1 MTFENNLTTIVYK
14 YMPQDL
20 KMFSAANTMVGQ
32 LIRLKYLV
40 ILWFLI
46 PVANASE
53 IVSIHPEHYDT
64 DFVTKFVTFLTK
76 RNKIENIVTIADN
89 RKTDQLPAP
98 QNITHSLEH
107 EFDIWNLT
115 VPIIVCGI
123 PTNIRLW
130 QIVNERTLVIVTVYE
145 FSPTLI
151 PILDVFSE
159 VLDRRHHVYIIFTV
173 KILRHN
179 PPTWRQLSEFFDWC
193 WRNNFLN
200 VVITYQYVQYNKN
213 GMSTVRNELF
223 TYTPFP
229 HVLLINVTRYGAY
242 YPWSAFD
249 AKDVHG
255 YEFYI
260 PVFQDPPSSFL
271 VSEK

>member
-1 MTFENNLTTIVYK
+1 
-14 YMPQDL
+14 MPQDL
-20 KMFSAANTMVGQ
+20 KMFSAANTMVGE
-32 LIRLKYLV
+32 LSHLKYFVL
-40 ILWFLI
+40 LSFLI
-46 PVANASE
+46 PVANVSE
-53 IVSIHPEHYDT
+53 IFSLRPEHYDT
-64 DFVTKFVTFLTK
+64 DFVTKFITFLIK

-89 RKTDQLPAP
+89 RRTDQLSAP

-130 QIVNERTLVIVTVYE
+130 QIVNERTLVIVTIYQ

-151 PILDVFSE
+151 PILDVFCE
-159 VLDRRHHVYIIFTV
+159 VLDNRHHVYIIFTV

-179 PPTWRQLSEFFDWC
+179 PPTRRQLSEFFDWC
-193 WRNNFLN
+193 WHNNFLN
-200 VVITYQYVQYNKN
+200 VVITYQYVQYKN
-213 GMSTVRNELF
+213 GISTVRNELF

-229 HVLLINVTRYGAY
+229 HVLLLNVTRYGAN

-249 AKDVHG
+249 ANDING

-260 PVFQDPPSSFL
+260 PVFQDPPASFL